1 MTFLKI
7 ISFPIRL
14 VLFTLFALLTLIVSV
29 INNTFVMFLNLAAA
43 VIAFLGSIFTGLMIL
58 GVIASIIIEVA
69 VNGGLKSVH
78 DTVTSSLFSTG
89 LALLFGFVC
98 VFMPIISSYLFAILL
113 KTADWLWAFSKMIL
127 LCDID
132 ELNYA

>member
-29 INNTFVMFLNLAAA
+29 INNTFVMFLFLFAA

-98 VFMPIISSYLFAILL
+98 GFMPIISSYLFP
-113 KTADWLWAFSKMIL
+113 SK
-127 LCDID
+127 
-132 ELNYA
+132 